1 MIGKDRSQSPAVTRV
16 SSNSSGGTNAAA
28 AAVAVAGSV
37 QPAPGSQMVP
47 TRVVSLPNPKTSVA
61 SAAGDAGNAT
71 TGAAAIPTHGTS
83 VSNHYV
89 DSFRFQH
96 QSA

>member
-28 AAVAVAGSV
+28 AAAVAGSV
-37 QPAPGSQMVP
+37 QPAPGSQTVP
-47 TRVVSLPNPKTSVA
+47 TRVVSLPNPKTSA
-61 SAAGDAGNAT
+61 AAAAGDAGATT